1 MLFCRNEHHNSRE
14 NNMKQIIGVLGAGT
28 MGAGIAQV
36 AAQNGNQV
44 ILVDVNQ
51 SQLDLAKS
59 NLSLILS
66 KLIEKEKISIS
77 DKSSIE
83 SRITYSSELQSFAPC
98 QLIIEAILEDLAIKH
113 KVFAA
118 LEEIVSSDC
127 ILASNTSSLSIASIG
142 SVLKNPSRVIGI
154 HFFNPA
160 PLMPLVEIIPAVQTA
175 PNFLSSALELI
186 QSWKKITVVCKDTP
200 GFIVNRVA
208 RPFYGEALRIYDEGI
223 ADFATIDWAMTNFGG
238 FKMGPFALMDY
249 IGNDVNY
256 AVTESVFSAFYFD
269 TRFKPSF
276 TQKRLKEAGFFGRKS
291 GRGFYDYSSGALSP
305 EPSLNNDLGLKIFH
319 RILLMLINEAI
330 DAVFMQVASKEDV
343 DLAMTKGVNY
353 PKGLLAW
360 ADEKGLENILNQ
372 LQVLFDEYGEDRY
385 RPNPLLRQMVKR
397 KQTFF

>member
-77 DKSSIE
+77 DKSAIE

-98 QLIIEAILEDLAIKH
+98 QLIIEAILEDLTIKH
-113 KVFAA
+113 TVFAA

-175 PNFLSSALELI
+175 PNYLNSTLELI

-269 TRFKPSF
+269 SRFKPSF

-291 GRGFYDYSSGALSP
+291 GRGFYDYSQETVLP
-305 EPSLNNDLGLKIFH
+305 EPNKDADLGLKIFH

-372 LQVLFDEYGEDRY
+372 LQALFDEYGEDRY

>member
-1 MLFCRNEHHNSRE
+1 MLFCRNDHHNSRE

-44 ILVDVNQ
+44 ILVDVIQ

-98 QLIIEAILEDLAIKH
+98 QLIIEAILEDLSIKH
-113 KVFAA
+113 KVFAS

-160 PLMPLVEIIPAVQTA
+160 PLMPLVEVIPAVQTA

-269 TRFKPSF
+269 SRFKPSF

-291 GRGFYDYSSGALSP
+291 GRGFYDYSQETVLP
-305 EPSLNNDLGLKIFH
+305 EPNKDADLGLKIFH

-343 DLAMTKGVNY
+343 DLAMTKGVSY

-385 RPNPLLRQMVKR
+385 RPNSLLRQMVKR

>member
-1 MLFCRNEHHNSRE
+1 MLFCRNDHHNSRE
-14 NNMKQIIGVLGAGT
+14 DNMKQIIGVLGAGT

-269 TRFKPSF
+269 SRFKPSF

-291 GRGFYDYSSGALSP
+291 GRGFYDYSQETVLP
-305 EPSLNNDLGLKIFH
+305 EPNKDADLGLKIFH

>member
-1 MLFCRNEHHNSRE
+1 M
-14 NNMKQIIGVLGAGT
+14 
-28 MGAGIAQV
+28 
-36 AAQNGNQV
+36 
-44 ILVDVNQ
+44 
-51 SQLDLAKS
+51 
-59 NLSLILS
+59 ILS

-77 DKSSIE
+77 DKTAIE
-83 SRITYSSELQSFAPC
+83 SRITYSSELKSFAPC

-113 KVFAA
+113 KVFAS

-269 TRFKPSF
+269 SRFKPSF
-276 TQKRLKEAGFFGRKS
+276 TQKRLNEAGFFGRKS
-291 GRGFYDYSSGALSP
+291 GRGFYDYSSVSP
-305 EPSLNNDLGLKIFH
+305 SLEPTLNNDLGLKIFN
-319 RILLMLINEAI
+319 RILSMLINEAI

-360 ADEKGLENILNQ
+360 ADEIGLENILNQ

-397 KQTFF
+397 KQTFFSMPS

>member
-1 MLFCRNEHHNSRE
+1 MLFCRNELHNSRE

-269 TRFKPSF
+269 SRFKPSF

-291 GRGFYDYSSGALSP
+291 GRGFYDYSQETVLP
-305 EPSLNNDLGLKIFH
+305 EPNKDADLGLKIFH

-372 LQVLFDEYGEDRY
+372 LQALFDEYGEDRY

>member
-1 MLFCRNEHHNSRE
+1 MLFCRKDHHNSRE
-14 NNMKQIIGVLGAGT
+14 DNMKQIIGVLGAGT

-66 KLIEKEKISIS
+66 KLIEKEKISSS
-77 DKSSIE
+77 DKSVIE
-83 SRITYSSELQSFAPC
+83 SRITYSSELQSFGPC
-98 QLIIEAILEDLAIKH
+98 QLIIEAILEDLTIKH

-269 TRFKPSF
+269 SRFKPSF

-291 GRGFYDYSSGALSP
+291 GRGFYDYSSGVLSP
-305 EPSLNNDLGLKIFH
+305 EPTLNNDLGLKIFH

-360 ADEKGLENILNQ
+360 ADEIGLENILNQ

>member
-269 TRFKPSF
+269 SRFKPSF

-291 GRGFYDYSSGALSP
+291 GRGFYDYSQETVLP
-305 EPSLNNDLGLKIFH
+305 EPNKDADLGLKIFH

-372 LQVLFDEYGEDRY
+372 LQALFDEYGEDRY

>member
-1 MLFCRNEHHNSRE
+1 
-14 NNMKQIIGVLGAGT
+14 MKQIIGVLGAGT

-77 DKSSIE
+77 DKSVIE

-98 QLIIEAILEDLAIKH
+98 QLIIEAILEDLTIKH
-113 KVFAA
+113 KVFAS

-269 TRFKPSF
+269 SRFKPSF

-305 EPSLNNDLGLKIFH
+305 EPTLNNDLGLKIFH

-330 DAVFMQVASKEDV
+330 DAVFMQVASKEDI

-360 ADEKGLENILNQ
+360 ADEIGLENILNQ